1 MNKVSK
7 NTVTGLYNLQ
17 IGNTV
22 FESEVADRFET
33 DSKEIEN
40 VLIES
45 LPLNVCI
52 DLEVEQNLDVELIRV
67 TGDLIEVTVYEIW
80 EWGDSE
86 RFSLYF
92 YYVLMEEVF
101 KARVITDSLEFEDI
115 YRDGDVIQYTLRFS
129 APIIGMAVLQ
139 AVEIYKSFQEKI
151 NLIGEQGGKYMI
163 LLAQGAL

>member
-1 MNKVSK
+1 MNEVIK
-7 NTVTGLYNLQ
+7 NTATGLYNLQ

-52 DLEVEQNLDVELIRV
+52 ELEIEHNLDVELIRV
-67 TGDLIEVTVYEIW
+67 AEDLIEVTVYEIW
-80 EWGDSE
+80 EWGWSE
-86 RFSLYF
+86 WFSLYF

-101 KARVITDSLEFEDI
+101 KARVITDSIEFEDI

-129 APIIGMAVLQ
+129 APIIGMAVQQ

-151 NLIGEQGGKYMI
+151 NLIGEQGAKYMK